1 VNATEKLSQKIR
13 AAVVGVGYLGNFH
26 AQKYK
31 ALSAKPELNVELTA
45 VCDLHEMQAKKIA
58 GELGVQAYFRPE
70 DLVGQVDAVTI
81 ATVTPTHYELAKF
94 FLEKGIHVNVEK
106 PICLKRSEAVELV
119 NLAKKNNLTLCV
131 GHSERFNPAFR
142 ELRQVLQRPRFLE
155 FNRYAPFK
163 VRGSDVSVLH
173 DLMIHDLDLMLS
185 MDQTSCRLVTAQAGK
200 MVTKTYDWC
209 SASFE
214 FESGL
219 KVQVNCSRLAK
230 EMTRSIRAIDSHQIW
245 VTNLQT
251 GELEHTKGSGNPEQP
266 VAFDV
271 RMAGRGD
278 NLMSETEAFI
288 FSIQGKPTQAVLGED
303 GSKALDL
310 VEQII
315 AFVETRSEA
324 WR

>member
-1 VNATEKLSQKIR
+1 VSVANSQTGKVR

-31 ALSAKPELNVELTA
+31 ALSAKPEWNVELTA

-58 GELGVQAYFRPE
+58 GELGVQAFFRPE

-81 ATVTPTHYELAKF
+81 ATITPTHYELAKF
-94 FLEKGIHVNVEK
+94 FLENGIHVNVEK
-106 PICLKRSEAVELV
+106 PICLKRSEANELV
-119 NLAKKNNLTLCV
+119 ILAKKKNLTLCV

-142 ELRQVLQRPRFLE
+142 ELRQVLQRPHFME

-185 MDQTSCRLVTAQAGK
+185 MDQTPCRLVTAQAGK

-230 EMTRSIRAIDSHQIW
+230 EMIRSIRAIDSHQIW
-245 VTNLQT
+245 IANLQT
-251 GELEHTKGSGNPEQP
+251 GELEQTKHSGNPEQP
-266 VAFDV
+266 VAFEV
-271 RMAGRGD
+271 RPAGRGD
-278 NLMSETEAFI
+278 NLLSETEAFL
-288 FSIQGKPTQAVLGED
+288 SLIQGKPTQAVRGED
-303 GSKALDL
+303 GSKALDV

-315 AFVETRSEA
+315 AFVESRAEA

>member
-1 VNATEKLSQKIR
+1 MSVAKSQTGKVR

-31 ALSAKPELNVELTA
+31 ALSAKPEWNVELTA
-45 VCDLHEMQAKKIA
+45 VCDLHEVQAKKIA
-58 GELGVQAYFRPE
+58 GELGVQAFFRPE

-81 ATVTPTHYELAKF
+81 ATITPTHYELAKF
-94 FLEKGIHVNVEK
+94 FLENGIHVNVEK
-106 PICLKRSEAVELV
+106 PICLKRSEAHELV
-119 NLAKKNNLTLCV
+119 NLAQKKNLTLCV

-142 ELRQVLQRPRFLE
+142 ELRQVLQRPHFME

-185 MDQTSCRLVTAQAGK
+185 MDQTPCRLVTAQAGK

-230 EMTRSIRAIDSHQIW
+230 EMTRSIRAIDAHQIW
-245 VTNLQT
+245 IANLQT
-251 GELEHTKGSGNPEQP
+251 GELEQTKHSGNPEQP
-266 VAFDV
+266 VAFEV
-271 RMAGRGD
+271 RPAGRGD
-278 NLMSETEAFI
+278 NLLSETEAFL
-288 FSIQGKPTQAVLGED
+288 SLVQGKPTQAVRGED
-303 GSKALDL
+303 GSKALDV

-315 AFVETRSEA
+315 AFVESRAEA

>member
-1 VNATEKLSQKIR
+1 MSATKKLR

-31 ALSAKPELNVELTA
+31 ALSAKPELNVELTG
-45 VCDLHEMQAKKIA
+45 VCDLQEAQAKKIA
-58 GELGVQAYFRPE
+58 GELGVQPFFDPKS
-70 DLVGQVDAVTI
+70 LIGQVDAVTI
-81 ATVTPTHYELAKF
+81 ATITPTHYELAKF
-94 FLEKGIHVNVEK
+94 FLQNGIHVNVEK
-106 PICLKRSEAVELV
+106 PICLKRSEAAELV
-119 NLAKKNNLTLCV
+119 SLAQQKKLTLCV

-185 MDQTSCRLVTAQAGK
+185 MDQTPCRLVTAQAGK
-200 MVTKTYDWC
+200 MVTKTYDWS

-230 EMTRSIRAIDSHQIW
+230 EMTRTIRAIDSHHIW
-245 VTNLQT
+245 LANLQT
-251 GELEHTKGSGNPEQP
+251 GELEQTKPSGNAETP
-266 VAFDV
+266 VAFDI
-271 RMAGRGD
+271 RTAGRGD
-278 NLMSETEAFI
+278 NLLSETEAFLMA
-288 FSIQGKPTQAVLGED
+288 IQGKPAQAVHGED

-310 VEQII
+310 VEKII
-315 AFVETRSEA
+315 AFVESRSEA
-324 WR
+324 W

>member
-1 VNATEKLSQKIR
+1 
-13 AAVVGVGYLGNFH
+13 
-26 AQKYK
+26 
-31 ALSAKPELNVELTA
+31 
-45 VCDLHEMQAKKIA
+45 
-58 GELGVQAYFRPE
+58 
-70 DLVGQVDAVTI
+70 
-81 ATVTPTHYELAKF
+81 LAKL

-119 NLAKKNNLTLCV
+119 NLAQKKNLTLCV
-131 GHSERFNPAFR
+131 GHSERYNPAFR
-142 ELRQVLQRPRFLE
+142 ELRQVLQRPKFME

-185 MDQTSCRLVTAQAGK
+185 MDQTPCRLVTAQAGK

-219 KVQVNCSRLAK
+219 KVQVNSSRLAK
-230 EMTRSIRAIDSHQIW
+230 EMTRSIRAIDAHHVW
-245 VTNLQT
+245 VANLQT
-251 GELEHTKGSGNPEQP
+251 GELEQTKSSGNPEQP

-271 RMAGRGD
+271 RPAGRGD
-278 NLMSETEAFI
+278 NLLSETEAFLLA
-288 FSIQGKPTQAVLGED
+288 IQGKPAQAVRGED

-315 AFVETRSEA
+315 AFVESRSEA
-324 WR
+324 W